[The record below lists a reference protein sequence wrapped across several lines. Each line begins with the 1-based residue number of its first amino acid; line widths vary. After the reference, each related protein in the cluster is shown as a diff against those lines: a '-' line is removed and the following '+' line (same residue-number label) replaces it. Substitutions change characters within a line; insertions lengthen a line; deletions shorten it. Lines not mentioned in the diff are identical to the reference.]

1 MSDIASCSLMRLDSH
16 SLDKLLDLMIMVFKW
31 QMFLISHPNEL
42 LNVTLRHLNGV
53 GKLIPEQG
61 KMILID
67 QANQFFFNHWNEINE
82 EQKFSIVRKLN
93 KFLSPFNVRISLL
106 IRMRLQLRDG
116 SFTDRIA
123 SASNDFFRYYI
134 QNLGENIYEK
144 VNLFPHC
151 QIVDTRTLGRQG
163 QTSSEIDCLFHQL
176 NVDMD
181 TKMYEIEVKSDEK
194 QEENDDLKQQEERVN
209 NLEELKKKCR
219 FETMDEAP
227 PAYDDNFDELLSM
240 LEETQK

>member
-1 MSDIASCSLMRLDSH
+1 MRLDSH

-31 QMFLISHPNEL
+31 QMFLISHPDEL

-67 QANQFFFNHWNEINE
+67 QANQFFFNNWNELVD
-82 EQKFSIVRKLN
+82 EQKLTIVRKLS
-93 KFLSPFNVRISLL
+93 KFLAPYNVRISLL

-123 SASNDFFRYYI
+123 AATNDFFRYYI

-151 QIVDTRTLGRQG
+151 QIVDTRNVGRQG
-163 QTSSEIDCLFHQL
+163 QTSNEIDCLFHQL
-176 NVDMD
+176 NVEVNS
-181 TKMYEIEVKSDEK
+181 KMFELESKSDDKEEK
-194 QEENDDLKQQEERVN
+194 EELKEDEERKN
-209 NLEELKKKCR
+209 NLEELKKRCR
-219 FETMDEAP
+219 FEVTEEAP
-227 PAYDDNFDELLSM
+227 PAYDDNFDELLNM